1 MPRSTAAWF
10 MSLATSARC
19 WLISIPDA
27 LVLIGLNSPAPL
39 LSGFRSRVSLW
50 LGPPSI
56 QRRMQRLAF
65 AFGLAGDSSARAAR
79 TFIHPENEAPNTP
92 AADSFRK
99 SRRDFSSSVF
109 ENMEA
114 LASEFHIS
122 SFEFQVWRLGL
133 SFGQA

>member
-1 MPRSTAAWF
+1 MPRRTAAWF
-10 MSLATSARC
+10 ISLATSGRC
-19 WLISIPDA
+19 WLISIPGA

-39 LSGFRSRVSLW
+39 LSGFRSSVSLW
-50 LGPPSI
+50 LGPPSL

-79 TFIHPENEAPNTP
+79 TFIQPENEAPNTP

-99 SRRDFSSSVF
+99 SRRDFSRRVS

-114 LASEFHIS
+114 LGSEFQVS
-122 SFEFQVWRLGL
+122 SFEFQV
-133 SFGQA
+133 